1 MAALLAEHEVSA
13 VVHTAGVLDD
23 GVIGSLT
30 PERIDT
36 VFRPKVDAAWHLHEL
51 TRDLDLSAFVL
62 FSSASGVFG
71 GPGQGNYAAANTF
84 LDALAEHRR
93 ATGLPA
99 TSLAWG
105 LWAEASGMTGALD
118 DSDLRRMSRGGLIPL
133 RTAEGLALFDAAG
146 STGRAVLAPVPLD
159 LPALHRQA
167 RSHPVAPVL
176 RGLVRGT
183 ARRTAERA
191 TVAGTELARSLAGLT
206 ETEREE
212 ALLDL
217 VLGHVAVVLGHSS
230 AQAIEPDRAFKE
242 LGFDSLTAVELR
254 NRLGAA
260 TELRLPATLVFDYPT
275 PAMLAAHLGAEL
287 AGAPAAAT
295 TIRTTPAVTDEPIAI
310 VGMSCRFPGGVN
322 SPEDLWRL
330 VLDGVDAIGE
340 FPGNRGWDLA
350 NLYDPDPEH
359 LGTSYAREG
368 GFLYDADQF
377 DPAFFGISPRE
388 ALAMDPQQRLLLET
402 SWEAFERAGIDPNSV
417 RGQDIGVFTGS
428 NVQDYTTLLS
438 ASEESV
444 EGFIGTGNAASVV
457 SGRVAY
463 AFGLEGP
470 AVTVDT
476 ACSSS
481 LVALHL
487 AVRALRAGDC
497 STALAGGVTVMST
510 PGSFIEFSR
519 QRGLS
524 TDGRCRP
531 FSSDA
536 DGTGWGEGVGM
547 VVLERL
553 SDARR
558 NGHRVL
564 AVVRG
569 SAINQDGASNGLTAP
584 NGPSQQRVIRQAL
597 AAAGLAPSD
606 VDAVEAHG
614 TGTKLGD
621 PIEAQA
627 LLATYGQDRPAD
639 RPLWLGSLKSNIG
652 HTQGAAGVAG
662 VIKMVMAMRHGVLP
676 KTLHVAEPTPQ
687 VDWSTG
693 DVALLTEARDWPD
706 TGRPRR
712 FGVSSFGFSGTN
724 AHAIIEQ
731 APDIEPTET
740 AEPTETGES
749 TGPVAELPPS
759 PVPLLVSAKDNDAL
773 REQAQRLRAHLVA
786 HPELEPRDVAGTLA
800 VARSVFD
807 SRAIVVGQDRD
818 GLLAG
823 LAAIAEGPAAVAR
836 GVESARATTGTARP
850 AGKVAFV
857 FPGQGSQWL
866 GMGAALAESS
876 PVFRA
881 SLEACAEALAPYVDW
896 SLWDVLA
903 DADAMDRVDVVQ
915 PALFAVMVSLAALW
929 RSYGVEPDAV
939 VGHSQGEI
947 AAAHVAGALSLADA
961 AKVVALRSR
970 AIVELSG
977 RGGMVSLAVPVD
989 QARERIERW
998 AGRISVA
1005 AVNGPGSVVVAGD
1018 ADALD
1023 ELVASCDTD
1032 GVRARRVP
1040 VDYASHSPHVER
1052 IRETLVTA
1060 LAGVEPAEAR
1070 VPMLSTV
1077 TGEWLTGTEVGAEY
1091 WYRNLRQ
1098 PVRFEEATRGL
1109 LDRGVGVFVECSPH
1123 PVLTFGVRET
1133 LEAAGAEAIVGGT
1146 LRRDDGDL
1154 DRFLLSVA
1162 EAYVQGLPFDW
1173 RRTTPGARHV
1183 DLPTYAFQRQR
1194 YWPNMAEAPAADA
1207 TDSVDARFWAA
1218 VADGDLG
1225 GLADELGVSP
1235 DDPIGAVLPR
1245 LSSWRQAQSANS
1257 EIDGWRYRITWLPV
1271 PEPTAA
1277 LTGTWLVVSRDG
1289 AGEGSVADALTRYG
1303 ARVLPV
1309 RTGGAEE
1316 DRDALTA
1323 RLAGVDEPVAGV
1335 LSLFALDPG
1344 LPSGGVYA
1352 TLALVQALGDAGVTA
1367 PLWYATRGGVTV
1379 GRSDTPVR
1387 PEQAMVWGLARCVG
1401 REQPERWGGLV
1412 DLPDTLDDRAA
1423 ARLAGILA
1431 GTRDED
1437 QVALRTGG
1445 VYARR
1450 LVRAPAGRIGDWDP
1464 TGTVLITG
1472 GTGGIGAHVA
1482 RWLAAKGA
1490 QHLLLTSRR
1499 GPDADGA
1506 EELRAELTELGARV
1520 TIAACDVAD
1529 REALAKLLA
1538 SVPEEYPLTAI
1549 MHTAG
1554 ILDDGVLTALTPDR
1568 LAAVLR
1574 PKVDAAVN
1582 LDELTRDRELTA
1594 FVMFSSISGTF
1605 GALAQGSYAAANAYL
1620 DAFAERR
1627 VAAGLPATSVAWG
1640 PWGGGGMVGEQLGEI
1655 LRSRGTAPFEPEL
1668 AIAALDRAVREDDP
1682 TVLVVADIDWDV
1694 YAPSLPATLL
1704 RELPVA
1710 RHAPAPVEA
1719 ATPQDLTARLAALPG
1734 PERERVVLD
1743 LVREHVAAVLGYDSP
1758 RMVEPGRAFKE
1769 LGFDSLT
1776 AVEFR
1781 NVFNTATGLSLPS
1794 TLVFDHPTPAALA
1807 THVLDHMPGMG
1818 TPTIDAELDRL
1829 EAALSALTPG
1839 DDQQSAAVGARLRA
1853 LLSRWDEA
1861 HTRTEPAGSGP
1872 DARTASADELLALL
1886 DQQLGNS

>member
-1 MAALLAEHEVSA
+1 
-13 VVHTAGVLDD
+13 VV
-23 GVIGSLT
+23 
-30 PERIDT
+30 
-36 VFRPKVDAAWHLHEL
+36 
-51 TRDLDLSAFVL
+51 
-62 FSSASGVFG
+62 
-71 GPGQGNYAAANTF
+71 
-84 LDALAEHRR
+84 
-93 ATGLPA
+93 
-99 TSLAWG
+99 
-105 LWAEASGMTGALD
+105 
-118 DSDLRRMSRGGLIPL
+118 
-133 RTAEGLALFDAAG
+133 
-146 STGRAVLAPVPLD
+146 
-159 LPALHRQA
+159 
-167 RSHPVAPVL
+167 
-176 RGLVRGT
+176 
-183 ARRTAERA
+183 
-191 TVAGTELARSLAGLT
+191 
-206 ETEREE
+206 
-212 ALLDL
+212 
-217 VLGHVAVVLGHSS
+217 
-230 AQAIEPDRAFKE
+230 
-242 LGFDSLTAVELR
+242 
-254 NRLGAA
+254 
-260 TELRLPATLVFDYPT
+260 
-275 PAMLAAHLGAEL
+275 
-287 AGAPAAAT
+287 
-295 TIRTTPAVTDEPIAI
+295 
-310 VGMSCRFPGGVN
+310 
-322 SPEDLWRL
+322 
-330 VLDGVDAIGE
+330 
-340 FPGNRGWDLA
+340 
-350 NLYDPDPEH
+350 
-359 LGTSYAREG
+359 
-368 GFLYDADQF
+368 
-377 DPAFFGISPRE
+377 
-388 ALAMDPQQRLLLET
+388 
-402 SWEAFERAGIDPNSV
+402 
-417 RGQDIGVFTGS
+417 
-428 NVQDYTTLLS
+428 
-438 ASEESV
+438 
-444 EGFIGTGNAASVV
+444 
-457 SGRVAY
+457 
-463 AFGLEGP
+463 
-470 AVTVDT
+470 
-476 ACSSS
+476 
-481 LVALHL
+481 
-487 AVRALRAGDC
+487 
-497 STALAGGVTVMST
+497 
-510 PGSFIEFSR
+510 
-519 QRGLS
+519 
-524 TDGRCRP
+524 
-531 FSSDA
+531 
-536 DGTGWGEGVGM
+536 
-547 VVLERL
+547 
-553 SDARR
+553 
-558 NGHRVL
+558 
-564 AVVRG
+564 
-569 SAINQDGASNGLTAP
+569 
-584 NGPSQQRVIRQAL
+584 
-597 AAAGLAPSD
+597 
-606 VDAVEAHG
+606 
-614 TGTKLGD
+614 
-621 PIEAQA
+621 
-627 LLATYGQDRPAD
+627 
-639 RPLWLGSLKSNIG
+639 
-652 HTQGAAGVAG
+652 
-662 VIKMVMAMRHGVLP
+662 
-676 KTLHVAEPTPQ
+676 
-687 VDWSTG
+687 
-693 DVALLTEARDWPD
+693 
-706 TGRPRR
+706 
-712 FGVSSFGFSGTN
+712 
-724 AHAIIEQ
+724 
-731 APDIEPTET
+731 
-740 AEPTETGES
+740 
-749 TGPVAELPPS
+749 
-759 PVPLLVSAKDNDAL
+759 
-773 REQAQRLRAHLVA
+773 
-786 HPELEPRDVAGTLA
+786 
-800 VARSVFD
+800 
-807 SRAIVVGQDRD
+807 
-818 GLLAG
+818 
-823 LAAIAEGPAAVAR
+823 
-836 GVESARATTGTARP
+836 TGTARP

-903 DADAMDRVDVVQ
+903 DVDALERVDVVQ

-961 AKVVALRSR
+961 AKVVTLRSR

-977 RGGMVSLAVPVD
+977 QGGMVSLAVPVE

-1023 ELVASCDTD
+1023 ELVESCATD

-1052 IRETLVTA
+1052 IRETLATA
-1060 LAGVEPAEAR
+1060 LAGVEPTRAR

-1123 PVLTFGVRET
+1123 PVLTIGVRET
-1133 LEAAGAEAIVGGT
+1133 LEATGAEAVVGGT

-1154 DRFLLSVA
+1154 DRFLFSVA
-1162 EAYVQGLPFDW
+1162 EAYVRGLPFDW
-1173 RRTTPGARHV
+1173 RQMLPGARHV
-1183 DLPTYAFQRQR
+1183 DLPTYAFQHQR
-1194 YWPNMAEAPAADA
+1194 FWPSMAAAPAADA
-1207 TDSVDARFWAA
+1207 TGSIDAKFWAA

-1225 GLADELGVSP
+1225 ELAAELDVSP

-1245 LSSWRQAQSANS
+1245 LSSWRQAQNAHS
-1257 EIDGWRYRITWLPV
+1257 EIDGWRYRIAWLPV

-1289 AGEGSVADALTRYG
+1289 AGEESVADALTRYG

-1309 RTGGAEE
+1309 RAGDAAQ

-1323 RLAGVDEPVAGV
+1323 LLTAVDEPVAGV
-1335 LSLFALDPG
+1335 LSLLALDPA

-1352 TLALVQALGDAGVTA
+1352 TLALVQALGDTGLTA

-1431 GTRDED
+1431 GTGDED

-1450 LVRAPAGRIGDWDP
+1450 LVRAPSGRTGDWEP

-1490 QHLLLTSRR
+1490 DHLLLTSRR

-1506 EELRAELTELGARV
+1506 DELRAELTELGARV

-1529 REALAKLLA
+1529 RESVAKLLA
-1538 SVPEEYPLTAI
+1538 SVPQEYPLTAI

-1554 ILDDGVLTALTPDR
+1554 VLDDGVLSALTPDR

-1582 LDELTRDRELTA
+1582 LDELTRDLDLSA

-1627 VAAGLPATSVAWG
+1627 VAAGLPAGSVAWG

-1655 LRSRGTAPFEPEL
+1655 LRSRGTAPFDPEL

-1704 RELPVA
+1704 RELPAA
-1710 RHAPAPVEA
+1710 RRAPAPAQA
-1719 ATPQDLTARLAALPG
+1719 AAPQDLTARLTALPA
-1734 PERERVVLD
+1734 PERERAVLE
-1743 LVREHVAAVLGYDSP
+1743 LVREHVAAVLGYESP
-1758 RMVEPGRAFKE
+1758 KMVEPGRAFKE

-1807 THVLDHMPGMG
+1807 AHVLDRMPGMG

-1829 EAALSALTPG
+1829 EAALSALAPG

-1861 HTRTEPAGSGP
+1861 HTRTEPAASGP